1 MAQNKTKA
9 NVLRGERAES
19 ILDRDGA
26 TSTPPFFD
34 GVILS
39 RAGEHVFVD
48 AELGRSHLIRGTAS
62 RANRHDVGSTTAR
75 SVDEVALIRGTI
87 RHYPP
92 VLIASL
98 WIRIRRA
105 GVQKILGPAA
115 TPTYLS
121 RTYLKIA

>member
-48 AELGRSHLIRGTAS
+48 AELGRSRL
-62 RANRHDVGSTTAR
+62 RH
-75 SVDEVALIRGTI
+75 
-87 RHYPP
+87 RH
-92 VLIASL
+92 V
-98 WIRIRRA
+98 RRA
-105 GVQKILGPAA
+105 G
-115 TPTYLS
+115 
-121 RTYLKIA
+121 

>member
-48 AELGRSHLIRGTAS
+48 AELGRSHLIRE
-62 RANRHDVGSTTAR
+62 RPHENGSLDSSFNLLCGGFGR
-75 SVDEVALIRGTI
+75 FNLSGVFSQEL
-87 RHYPP
+87 
-92 VLIASL
+92 L
-98 WIRIRRA
+98 RR
-105 GVQKILGPAA
+105 QPKL
-115 TPTYLS
+115 LHLL
-121 RTYLKIA
+121 RD

>member
-62 RANRHDVGSTTAR
+62 RERLAR
-75 SVDEVALIRGTI
+75 QQLQPAVRRLR
-87 RHYPP
+87 P
-92 VLIASL
+92 V
-98 WIRIRRA
+98 
-105 GVQKILGPAA
+105 
-115 TPTYLS
+115 
-121 RTYLKIA
+121 